1 MSAGGVPQGDSPE
14 ILAPI
19 RRVSPAAPF
28 AWLALGWRDL
38 RRAPAASLAYGAAF
52 ALMGWMIHL
61 VFRNAYEYVYGLAA
75 GFLLVGPAL
84 AAGLYD
90 ISRRL
95 EQGKPATLG
104 PTLTAWRANPGAFGA
119 FAVILLVLL
128 LLWSRVSLVI
138 FALFFSSGLPSL
150 KDLPSQALRAAHWD
164 FVIAWF
170 AAGGAFALLAF
181 AAGAVSV
188 PMMLD
193 RRTDAVVAVLNSV
206 RALAANPLPM
216 TLWAAL
222 IVLLVAGGFATLMI
236 GLVVTGPLVGHATW
250 HAYRALIGARGD
262 AAPATSRTRRR

>member
-1 MSAGGVPQGDSPE
+1 MSAAGEPSGGSPGAF
-14 ILAPI
+14 API
-19 RRVSPAAPF
+19 RRVAPTAPF
-28 AWLALGWRDL
+28 RWLALGWRDL

-52 ALMGWMIHL
+52 ALMGWLIHF
-61 VFRNAYEYVYGLAA
+61 VFRNAYAYVYGLAA

-95 EQGKPATLG
+95 ERGEQVALA
-104 PTLTAWRANPGAFGA
+104 PTLTAWRANPGAFGV

-128 LLWSRVSLVI
+128 LLWSRASLVI

-150 KDLPSQALRAAHWD
+150 KDLLSQVLSAAHWD
-164 FVIAWF
+164 FVLAWF
-170 AAGGAFALLAF
+170 AAGAVFASIAF

-206 RALAANPLPM
+206 RALVANPLPM
-216 TLWAAL
+216 AVWAAL
-222 IVLLVAGGFATLMI
+222 IVLLVAGGFATLLV

-250 HAYRALIGARGD
+250 HAYRALVGAPGE
-262 AAPATSRTRRR
+262 AAS

>member
-1 MSAGGVPQGDSPE
+1 VSAAGPP
-14 ILAPI
+14 ATFAAI
-19 RRVSPAAPF
+19 RRVAPGAPF
-28 AWLALGWRDL
+28 TWLSLGWRDL

-52 ALMGWMIHL
+52 ALMGWLIHY

-95 EQGKPATLG
+95 ERGEQAALV
-104 PTLTAWRANPGAFGA
+104 PTLTAWRANPGAFGV

-128 LLWSRVSLVI
+128 LLWSRASLVI

-150 KDLPSQALRAAHWD
+150 KDLLSQVLSAAHWD
-164 FVIAWF
+164 FVLAWF
-170 AAGGAFALLAF
+170 AAGGVFAALAF

-216 TLWAAL
+216 AVWAAL
-222 IVLLVAGGFATLMI
+222 IVLLVGAGFATLLV

-250 HAYRALIGARGD
+250 HAYRALV
-262 AAPATSRTRRR
+262 AAPGEEAVGQA